1 MATAANDG
9 GGPMPPDDA
18 FAALGNETRM
28 EILQALGR
36 AEAPLA
42 FSALRER
49 VGVADSGQFN
59 YHLNK
64 LAGHFVEESEA
75 GYVLRGAGRRVVEA
89 VLSGAVTETPVIES
103 TAVEDPCHLCGGPVE
118 VTYYEER
125 LESYCTE
132 CAGQFG
138 EGNRTGRWAGAP
150 EHGYLGYQPLPPA
163 GVKARTPQAVH
174 RAAWVWG
181 NLEYLALA
189 SGICPRCSA
198 TVDSTLDVCEDH
210 APGDGL
216 CAACDR
222 VNQLNVNFHCTN
234 CIFKGGG
241 SIALG
246 LLATR
251 ELLAFTARQGLNPVN
266 PASPAAVNELHASL
280 EEDVRSVDPFEAE
293 LTFSYDGDELTFT
306 IDDDLNVTGVTE
318 TTAASG

>member
-1 MATAANDG
+1 MGTAVNDG
-9 GGPMPPDDA
+9 EGPLPPDDA
-18 FAALGNETRM
+18 FAVLGNETRM
-28 EILQALGR
+28 DILQTLAR
-36 AEAPLA
+36 AESPLT
-42 FSALRER
+42 FSELRER
-49 VGVADSGQFN
+49 VGVSDSGQFN

-75 GYVLRGAGRRVVEA
+75 GYGLRGAGRRVIEA

-103 TAVEDPCHLCGGPVE
+103 TAVEDPCHLCGGTVE

-132 CAGQFG
+132 CDGQFG

-163 GVKARTPQAVH
+163 GVKDRTPQAVH

-198 TVDSTLDVCEDH
+198 TVETTLDVCEDH
-210 APGDGL
+210 TPGEGL
-216 CAACDR
+216 CGACDR
-222 VNQLNVNFHCTN
+222 VNRLNVDFSCSN
-234 CIFKGGG
+234 CIYEAGGTV
-241 SIALG
+241 ALAF
-246 LLATR
+246 LSRR
-251 ELLAFTARQGLNPVN
+251 ELLEFTVRHGLNPVD
-266 PASPAAVNELHASL
+266 PDAPAAVNRLHASL
-280 EEDVRSVDPFEAE
+280 EEDVRSVEPLEVM

-306 IDDDLNVTGVTE
+306 IDESLDVGSVSWTSE
-318 TTAASG
+318 ASE